1 MDQTASQSVTTL
13 EDLVNPGIL
22 SLTPYEPGKPIDDLA
37 REQGFAPDQ
46 ICKLASNENPL
57 GPSPK
62 ALQALQ
68 EALPRIHLYP
78 DGAGRLL
85 REAIARHHGLSA
97 ENVVLGN
104 GSNEIIELLFHVF
117 VLPRTHEALCSRH
130 AFAVY
135 RLMAQLFDAPCR
147 ETPDPGFRH
156 DLTAMSK
163 ATGPNTRL
171 IFLTS
176 PNNPTGT
183 RIPNPE
189 LEEFVHAAPAHAVV
203 ALDEAYIDFLDDP
216 PPSVSWVREGKNIVL
231 LRTFSKMQ
239 GLAGLRIGYALAPAP
254 IASLLQRA
262 RQPFNTSSLAQAAA
276 IAALE
281 DHEHRE
287 NTRRIVREGRIRL
300 EESFARQ
307 GLRFVPSA
315 ANFVMVR
322 VGDGDALFHSLLR
335 RGWIVRPL
343 RSYGLAD
350 WVRISIGAPEQ
361 VTRFL
366 DVFPAALHEA
376 AVAPDSAAR

>member
-1 MDQTASQSVTTL
+1 MTTL
-13 EDLVNPGIL
+13 EDIVNPGIL
-22 SLTPYEPGKPIDDLA
+22 SLTPYEPGKPIEELA
-37 REQGFAPDQ
+37 REQGFPPDQ

-62 ALQALQ
+62 ALRAIQ
-68 EALPRIHLYP
+68 EALPHIHLYP

-85 REAIARHHGLSA
+85 RDAIARHHGLSA
-97 ENVVLGN
+97 ENIVLGN

-147 ETPDPGFRH
+147 ETPDPGFCH
-156 DLTAMSK
+156 DLTAMRK
-163 ATGPNTRL
+163 AIGPNTRL

-189 LEEFVHAAPAHAVV
+189 LEEFVRAAPAHAIV

-216 PPSVSWVREGKNIVL
+216 PPSVTWVRDGKNVVL
-231 LRTFSKMQ
+231 LRTFSKMY
-239 GLAGLRIGYALAPAP
+239 GLAGLRIGYAIAPVP

-262 RQPFNTSSLAQAAA
+262 RQPFNTNSLAQAAA
-276 IAALE
+276 VAALE
-281 DHEHRE
+281 DQEHCE

-300 EESFARQ
+300 EESFARL
-307 GLRFVPSA
+307 GLRFVSSA
-315 ANFVMVR
+315 ANFVMVQ
-322 VGDGDALFHSLLR
+322 VGDGEALFHSLLR
-335 RGWIVRPL
+335 HGWIVRPL
-343 RSYGLAD
+343 RSYGLTE
-350 WVRISIGAPEQ
+350 WVRISIGTPEQ
-361 VTRFL
+361 TTRFL
-366 DVFPAALHEA
+366 EVFPATLRETDPARG
-376 AVAPDSAAR
+376 SAAR

>member
-1 MDQTASQSVTTL
+1 MTTL

-22 SLTPYEPGKPIDDLA
+22 SLTPYEPGKPIDELA
-37 REQGFAPDQ
+37 REQGFTPDQ

-57 GPSPK
+57 GPSPL

-68 EALPRIHLYP
+68 EALPHIHLYP

-85 REAIARHHGLSA
+85 REAIARHHDLSV

-104 GSNEIIELLFHVF
+104 GSNEIIEFLFHVF

-147 ETPDPGFRH
+147 ETPDPEFRH
-156 DLTAMSK
+156 DLTAMRKSI
-163 ATGPNTRL
+163 GPNTRL

-183 RIPNPE
+183 RIPNRE
-189 LEEFVHAAPAHAVV
+189 LEEFVRAAPAHAVV

-216 PPSVSWVREGKNIVL
+216 PPSVAWVREGKNVVL

-262 RQPFNTSSLAQAAA
+262 RQPFNTNLLAQAAA
-276 IAALE
+276 VAALE

-287 NTRRIVREGRIRL
+287 KTRQIVRAGRIRL

-307 GLRFVPSA
+307 GLPFVPSS

-322 VGDGDALFHSLLR
+322 VGNGDALFHSLLR
-335 RGWIVRPL
+335 HGWIIRPL
-343 RSYGLAD
+343 KSYGLAE
-350 WVRISIGAPEQ
+350 WVRVTIGTPEQ

-366 DVFPAALHEA
+366 EIFPTALQETAA
-376 AVAPDSAAR
+376 APDSTGR

>member
-1 MDQTASQSVTTL
+1 MITP
-13 EDLVNPGIL
+13 EDLVNPGIR
-22 SLTPYEPGKPIDDLA
+22 SLTPYEPGKPIEELA
-37 REQGFAPDQ
+37 REQGFAPEE

-57 GPSPK
+57 GPSPL
-62 ALQALQ
+62 ALHAIR
-68 EALPRIHLYP
+68 EALPEIHRYP

-85 REAIARHHGLSA
+85 REAIARHHGLSP
-97 ENVVLGN
+97 EHVVLGN

-117 VLPRTHEALCSRH
+117 VLPRTHGVLCSRH

-135 RLMAQLFDAPCR
+135 RLMAQLFDAHCG

-156 DLTAMSK
+156 DLAAMRK
-163 ATGPNTRL
+163 AIEPNTRL

-183 RIPNPE
+183 RIPNRE
-189 LEEFVHAAPAHAVV
+189 LAEFVHEIPRHTVV

-216 PPSVSWVREGKNIVL
+216 PPSVSWVREGRNVVL

-254 IASLLQRA
+254 IASWLQRA
-262 RQPFNTSSLAQAAA
+262 RQPFNTNLLAQAAA
-276 IAALE
+276 LAALE
-281 DHEHRE
+281 DHQHRE
-287 NTRRIVREGRIRL
+287 NTRRIVREGRERL

-307 GLRFVPSA
+307 GLEFVPST

-322 VGDGDALFHSLLR
+322 VGDGDALFHCLLR

-343 RSYGLAD
+343 RSYGLAE
-350 WVRISIGAPEQ
+350 WVRISIGTPEQ
-361 VTRFL
+361 MTGFL
-366 DVFPAALHEA
+366 EVFPAALSESRRGP
-376 AVAPDSAAR
+376 APPGV

>member
-1 MDQTASQSVTTL
+1 MITL
-13 EDLVNPGIL
+13 EDLVNPGIR
-22 SLTPYEPGKPIDDLA
+22 SLTPYEPGKPIEELA

-57 GPSPK
+57 GPSPL
-62 ALQALQ
+62 ALRALR
-68 EALPRIHLYP
+68 EALPHIHLYP

-85 REAIARHHGLSA
+85 REAVARHHGLSV

-117 VLPRTHEALCSRH
+117 VLPGTHEILCSRH

-147 ETPDPGFRH
+147 ETHDPEFRH
-156 DLTAMSK
+156 DLNAMRK
-163 ATGPNTRL
+163 AIGPKTRL

-183 RIPNPE
+183 RIPNHD
-189 LEEFVHAAPAHAVV
+189 LEEFIQAAPRHTIV
-203 ALDEAYIDFLDDP
+203 ALDEAYIDFLEDP
-216 PPSVSWVREGKNIVL
+216 PPSVAWVREGKNIVL

-254 IASLLQRA
+254 IASWMQRA
-262 RQPFNTSSLAQAAA
+262 RQPFNTNLLAQAAA

-281 DHEHRE
+281 DHEHTE
-287 NTRRIVREGRIRL
+287 NTRRVVREGRCRL
-300 EESFARQ
+300 EESFALQ
-307 GLRFVPSA
+307 GLSFVPSA
-315 ANFVMVR
+315 GNFVMVR
-322 VGDGDALFHSLLR
+322 VGDGDALFRSLLR

-350 WVRISIGAPEQ
+350 WVRVSVGTPEQ

-366 DVFPAALHEA
+366 EIFPAALDESRTGS
-376 AVAPDSAAR
+376 APSGE

>member
-1 MDQTASQSVTTL
+1 
-13 EDLVNPGIL
+13 L
-22 SLTPYEPGKPIDDLA
+22 SLTPYEPGKPIEELA
-37 REQGFAPDQ
+37 REQGFPPEQ

-62 ALQALQ
+62 ALQALR
-68 EALPRIHLYP
+68 EVLPQVHLYP

-85 REAIARHHGLSA
+85 REAIARHHGLA
-97 ENVVLGN
+97 VENVVLGN

-117 VLPRTHEALCSRH
+117 VLPRTHEVVCSRH

-147 ETPDPGFRH
+147 ETPDPQFHH
-156 DLTAMSK
+156 DLAAMK
-163 ATGPNTRL
+163 QATGPNTRL
-171 IFLTS
+171 VFVTS

-183 RIPNPE
+183 RIANQE
-189 LEEFVHAAPAHAVV
+189 IEEFVATSPPHLVV
-203 ALDEAYIDFLDDP
+203 ALDEAYVDFLDDP
-216 PPSVSWVREGKNIVL
+216 PPSIHWVREGKNIVL
-231 LRTFSKMQ
+231 LRTFSKMH

-262 RQPFNTSSLAQAAA
+262 RQPFNTNAPAQAAA

-287 NTRRIVREGRIRL
+287 NTRRIVREGRMRL
-300 EESFARQ
+300 EESFERQ
-307 GLRFVPSA
+307 GLTFIPSA

-322 VGDGDALFHSLLR
+322 VGNGDALFHSLLR

-350 WVRISIGAPEQ
+350 WVRVSIGTPAQ
-361 VTRFL
+361 MTRFL
-366 DVFPAALHEA
+366 QAFPDALRE
-376 AVAPDSAAR
+376 SAAEASSAAG